1 MYMKKILVVDDNED
15 ILYSIKNGLE
25 DTNDDYKIN
34 TANNGI
40 KCLEMLVEETP
51 DLILLDLMMPNMN
64 GWEVLETIQSNMK
77 WRNIPIF
84 IISSSDNPEFKESAE
99 ELGITF
105 IEKPFDIKNLKTRID
120 EFLSIKF

>member
-1 MYMKKILVVDDNED
+1 MKKILVVDDNED

-25 DTNDDYKIN
+25 ETNNDIKIN

-64 GWEVLETIQSNMK
+64 GWEVLETIQRNMK

-105 IEKPFDIKNLKTRID
+105 IEKPFNINNLKTRID
-120 EFLSIKF
+120 EFLIK

>member
-1 MYMKKILVVDDNED
+1 MKKILVVDDNED
-15 ILYSIKNGLE
+15 ILYSIKNGIE
-25 DTNDDYKIN
+25 DTNNDYKIN

-84 IISSSDNPEFKESAE
+84 IISSSDNPEFKQSAE

-105 IEKPFDIKNLKTRID
+105 IEKPFDINNLKTRIE

>member
-1 MYMKKILVVDDNED
+1 MKKILVVDDNED

-84 IISSSDNPEFKESAE
+84 IISSSNNPEFKESAE